1 VFFSRPNKSVGIDIG
16 SHSVKAVVV
25 AKSGGRLRV
34 EQVGYAQIDRGKM
47 NADPIAAQSEALSE
61 ALRNIPLAKSCIV
74 GALPGQ
80 SVVIRYPRLAQMPQE
95 KLAKAVES
103 EASQNIPYDLAEV
116 FLDWTLL
123 RTETEGEETFLKV
136 LIVAAK
142 HEVIEAR
149 VQIAQETDVQYHIL
163 SVDSLALADA
173 AETCGFLPD
182 NETVALINLGANAT
196 SIHFMKDGIS
206 NFIRDVSWGARE
218 MLQAIAKASRC
229 ELPQAE
235 EMLMNWG
242 DPTAQKQAKD
252 AAPEDLPAPPPPPP
266 ASTGLGGLGDLG
278 GGGGGLLD
286 PLDGEFGDS
295 GPKGVTKPIGGAAK
309 AGPAKVDIQEVCQV
323 PLNRLVSEI
332 RRSFDFYEQQLYEHP
347 VTRILL
353 SGGIAQ
359 FPAIRD
365 ILMEELGIEHVEI
378 ADPTNS
384 TLSINQGFNVNA
396 MAKHPPQ
403 FMVALG
409 LAVRGAAKL

>member
-1 VFFSRPNKSVGIDIG
+1 VFFSKPNKSVGIDIG

-25 AKSGGRLRV
+25 VKSGGRLRV

-47 NADPIAAQSEALSE
+47 NADPLAAQSEALSE
-61 ALRNIPLAKSCIV
+61 ALRTIPMAKSCIV

-80 SVVIRYPRLAQMPQE
+80 SVVIRYPRLAQMPQD

-116 FLDWTLL
+116 YLDWTLL
-123 RTETEGEETFLKV
+123 RTENEGEETFLKV

-149 VQIAQETDVQYHIL
+149 VQIAQETDVQYHIM

-206 NFIRDVSWGARE
+206 NFIRDVTWGARE

-235 EMLMNWG
+235 ELLMNWG
-242 DPTAQKQAKD
+242 DPTSRAKD
-252 AAPEDLPAPPPPPP
+252 APPDHLPLSPPPPS
-266 ASTGLGGLGDLG
+266 AGLGGLGDLG
-278 GGGGGLLD
+278 GGNPLD

-295 GPKGVTKPIGGAAK
+295 GGKGGAK
-309 AGPAKVDIQEVCQV
+309 PAGGPPKSGSTKVDIQEVCQV

-353 SGGIAQ
+353 RGGIAQ

-384 TLSINQGFNVNA
+384 ALAINQGFNVSA
-396 MAKHPPQ
+396 LAKHPPQ